1 MINTGAACPA
11 ATPACRITC
20 PSPASW
26 LANACRTR
34 ASTDRA
40 CAVLSRTGSSPPAG
54 LQAVATCPRSH
65 RRASLPTPVIRPT
78 HIPTCHQA
86 HIPKLLLELA
96 VLLIGQ
102 RLRRGR
108 RNGGWWGWG
117 AWGVWRGRWGA
128 WWLDSACAG
137 GGGGVGA
144 LLAGQRLRA
153 RRSRGGA
160 CAGGWPAWLP
170 GCLPISPPR
179 RGWRRLGEKACQ
191 PPRAPSRRTQRPA
204 PAPPPFPSSPSP
216 MSHQITQSE
225 RTLLANLA
233 LRGEV

>member
-1 MINTGAACPA
+1 MGGWVGGWLCGGGVINTGAACPA

-102 RLRRGR
+102 RLRRG
-108 RNGGWWGWG
+108 GWG
-117 AWGVWRGRWGA
+117 AWGW
-128 WWLDSACAG
+128 
-137 GGGGVGA
+137 GGVGEGPGGWTA
-144 LLAGQRLRA
+144 PVQGEEGGWGPCWLGSACGRAGAGAAHAREAGQHGCLGAYPLARPAEAGAALERRHASPLVHLHAAPSGPRPRPRPSLPLLAPCR
-153 RRSRGGA
+153 
-160 CAGGWPAWLP
+160 
-170 GCLPISPPR
+170 I
-179 RGWRRLGEKACQ
+179 K
-191 PPRAPSRRTQRPA
+191 
-204 PAPPPFPSSPSP
+204 
-216 MSHQITQSE
+216 
-225 RTLLANLA
+225 LLSQK
-233 LRGEV
+233 GHC